1 MIKIIGSVLKSRI
14 VCCPDCQHVLQYEL
28 KDIVRDEDG
37 FNDYIE
43 CPVCGEAIL
52 SIPES
57 RSYQNEFERYW

>member
-1 MIKIIGSVLKSRI
+1 MIKVLQLGGSPHVI
-14 VCCPDCQHVLQYEL
+14 QCPDCKAILNYEL
-28 KDIVRDEDG
+28 EDIVRDEDG

-43 CPVCGEAIL
+43 CPICGEAIL